1 MHNSNQ
7 SLSSLLREEI
17 DVKFSKNSNFERES
31 INPFKE
37 NGGFSQKN
45 IKSSIT
51 GGNFRILWPDDDED
65 ILYLKKRVEMMVERM
80 NKGNKITIA
89 YDAEYICIQFGQVF
103 TDNFEPST
111 IRNKNDI
118 PPIGTDEGMIAFFY
132 SKETSKKN
140 DTLMKLVKPLFE
152 HKNVIILTF
161 DFTFDLEILQKFGIN
176 PNPIGIIDSQLIDY
190 TNYNNANNNLIL
202 ETKVRSLKS
211 HIINIQYQSS
221 FSKAAQNEIEENKGK
236 DFPFD
241 ENKFITKITEVP
253 KISAVTTTFLRY
265 SANDVPLTA
274 LVFADVL
281 YQNKFGHVQI
291 FTQQKLCDFN
301 QIKSIVK
308 KPSFLREAIFL
319 SKYKNILMQEVNED
333 AGSTEL
339 INIWRK
345 ITKIKKLLS
354 KNNQYITKTI
364 FRFNE
369 KQIRDLNQNYE
380 KIEKLLKEPSILKII
395 CEKAELAI
403 PPNIKPI
410 EIKTN

>member
-1 MHNSNQ
+1 
-7 SLSSLLREEI
+7 
-17 DVKFSKNSNFERES
+17 
-31 INPFKE
+31 
-37 NGGFSQKN
+37 
-45 IKSSIT
+45 
-51 GGNFRILWPDDDED
+51 
-65 ILYLKKRVEMMVERM
+65 
-80 NKGNKITIA
+80 
-89 YDAEYICIQFGQVF
+89 
-103 TDNFEPST
+103 
-111 IRNKNDI
+111 
-118 PPIGTDEGMIAFFY
+118 MIVFFY